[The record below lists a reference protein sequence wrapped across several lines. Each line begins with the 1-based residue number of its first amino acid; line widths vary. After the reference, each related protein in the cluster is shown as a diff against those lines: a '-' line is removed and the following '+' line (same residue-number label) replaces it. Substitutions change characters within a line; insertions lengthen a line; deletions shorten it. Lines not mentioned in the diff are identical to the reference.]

1 METFDFLLIFMNMS
15 PKQEIETLKL
25 LSVSFFFFRKSLFFA
40 VVVQKRMKKRKLLC
54 IVKNVKRIFA
64 KSVTKPI

>member
-15 PKQEIETLKL
+15 PKQEIIETLKL
-25 LSVSFFFFRKSLFFA
+25 LTVSFFFRKSLFFA

>member
-1 METFDFLLIFMNMS
+1 MDTFDFLLIFMNMN

-25 LSVSFFFFRKSLFFA
+25 LSVPFFFRKSLFFA

>member
-1 METFDFLLIFMNMS
+1 MEIFDFLLILMNMS

-25 LSVSFFFFRKSLFFA
+25 LSVSFFFRKSLFFA